1 MPRHPALLQ
10 PADSVVKSRRREILH
25 VAAFASLPILPLRD
39 DGPNPS
45 RQSACFPHELCGA
58 GDCLDE
64 RFDSFAV
71 DSASQIMPV
80 IVTRFSWHLC

>member
-1 MPRHPALLQ
+1 M
-10 PADSVVKSRRREILH
+10 
-25 VAAFASLPILPLRD
+25 AAFASLLTLPSRD

-71 DSASQIMPV
+71 DSA
-80 IVTRFSWHLC
+80 L